1 MYFDMTIQDRVKS
14 NFIRPFF
21 RYYSHQWRAW
31 GACFVQSAWRRY
43 KRRKL
48 AKELSL
54 HESSGYYYTDETVY
68 NEEDEETR
76 EYYYGSDEDSEG
88 VSVDNT
94 NNNQNLGATI
104 LASKF
109 AANTRRGT
117 NQKASSSSTVKKDGS
132 STSLKMPQLFKPDEP
147 DFSIDKEDD

>member
-1 MYFDMTIQDRVKS
+1 MYFDIVH
-14 NFIRPFF
+14 FF
-21 RYYSHQWRAW
+21 RYYSHQWRTW

-54 HESSGYYYTDETVY
+54 HESSGYYNTYETGY
-68 NEEDEETR
+68 NEEDEETG
-76 EYYYGSDEDSEG
+76 EYYYGSDDGDFEDDRLSA
-88 VSVDNT
+88 DNT
-94 NNNQNLGATI
+94 NNHQNLGATI

-117 NQKASSSSTVKKDGS
+117 NQKASSSSTGKKDGTS
-132 STSLKMPQLFKPDEP
+132 SSLKMPQLFKPDEP
-147 DFSIDKEDD
+147 DFSIDKEDV